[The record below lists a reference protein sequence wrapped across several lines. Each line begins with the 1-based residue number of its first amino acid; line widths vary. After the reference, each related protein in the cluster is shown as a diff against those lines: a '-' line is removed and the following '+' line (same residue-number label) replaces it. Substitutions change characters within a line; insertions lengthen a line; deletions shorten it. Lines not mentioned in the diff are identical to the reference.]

1 MNSTKSFIAATL
13 AVLALSSGSLVFADD
28 KASDCGKAG
37 NPEQIEGKVV
47 KVDASSNKIT
57 VKGSD
62 GTTHVFQASKETLK
76 DYKEGDTLKAKLRC
90 SK

>member
-1 MNSTKSFIAATL
+1 MNQHTLTMLLACAA
-13 AVLALSSGSLVFADD
+13 LALSSASFAAD
-28 KASDCGKAG
+28 KDSDCDKSGS
-37 NPEQIEGKVV
+37 PQQIEGKVM
-47 KVDASSNKIT
+47 KVDPSSNKIT